1 MEDDAT
7 REESKTREIVRILIE
22 SKFYFTLS
30 VRERYDLIQYILER
44 FPYYL
49 EDRETTTGH
58 ALCYRLEET

>member
-49 EDRETTTGH
+49 EDREITTGH